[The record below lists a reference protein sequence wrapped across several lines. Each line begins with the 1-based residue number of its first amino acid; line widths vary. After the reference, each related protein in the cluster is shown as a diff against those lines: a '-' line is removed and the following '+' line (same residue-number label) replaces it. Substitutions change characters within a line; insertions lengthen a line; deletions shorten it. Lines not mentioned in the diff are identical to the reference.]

1 MADLSPL
8 VGMTTSNS
16 SSNKTDAKAQQAV
29 AANSVK
35 SEEVQ
40 KLADD
45 EVTLG
50 GKDVPAVSAK
60 KEPEQLSSAIEQLN
74 DYIQTVDRKLQFK
87 VDEDS
92 GQAIVTVLDASSDT
106 VIRQIPDDVVIKLA
120 RSIEQDEPVR
130 LFQISV

>member
-16 SSNKTDAKAQQAV
+16 SSTKTDTKASQGSAV
-29 AANSVK
+29 KPDKFN
-35 SEEVQ
+35 EVQ

-60 KEPEQLSSAIEQLN
+60 KEPEQLSNAVEQLN

-92 GQAIVTVLDASSDT
+92 GEAIVTVLDASSDT

-120 RSIEQDEPVR
+120 RSLEQDEPVQ